1 MSEKAN
7 FSNIYTFYDLINTV
21 LTFGFDK
28 SWREKAVSNL
38 IGKSVLDLG
47 SGTGAAYEQLLNFET
62 TAIDPDKK
70 MLELNAFDNKV
81 LGTAENLPFQ
91 DNSFDNV
98 FCSFVWRNVSDTN
111 IALNEVYRVLRPG
124 GRFILLDMTRPKNS
138 FLRMLHKF
146 GTFKVLHL
154 IGLISFNLK
163 EYRFLYKS
171 LDFYPQ
177 PEEHLNKDNFI
188 DLKIERM
195 GLFNFVYLAVFTLSL
210 IHI

>member
-7 FSNIYTFYDLINTV
+7 FSNIYNFYDLINTV
-21 LTFGFDK
+21 LTLGFDK
-28 SWREKAVSNL
+28 SWREKAADNL
-38 IGKSVLDLG
+38 IGTSVLDLG
-47 SGTGAAYEQLLNFET
+47 SGTGAAFDQLLNYET

-70 MLELNAFDNKV
+70 MLELNTFENKV
-81 LGTAENLPFQ
+81 LGTAENLPFE

-111 IALNEVYRVLRPG
+111 KALEEVNRVLRPG
-124 GRFILLDMTRPKNS
+124 GKFILLDMTRPKNS
-138 FLRMLHKF
+138 FLRMLHKI

-154 IGLISFNLK
+154 IGLLTFNLK

-195 GLFNFVYLAVFTLSL
+195 GVFNFVYLAVFTK
-210 IHI
+210 

>member
-7 FSNIYTFYDLINTV
+7 FSNIYKFYDLVNSL
-21 LTFGFDK
+21 LTLGFDK
-28 SWREKAVSNL
+28 SWRKKAVSNL
-38 IGKSVLDLG
+38 IGNTVLDLG
-47 SGTGAAYEQLLNFET
+47 SGTGAAFDQLLNYET

-70 MLELNAFDNKV
+70 MLELNTFENKI
-81 LGTAENLPFQ
+81 LGSAEDLPFD

-98 FCSFVWRNVSDTN
+98 FCSFVWRNVSDTSK
-111 IALNEVYRVLRPG
+111 ALEEVHRVLKPG
-124 GRFILLDMTRPKNS
+124 GKFILLDMTRPKNL
-138 FLRMLHKF
+138 FLKMLHKI

-154 IGLISFNLK
+154 IGLLTFNLK

-177 PEEHLNKDNFI
+177 PEDHLKKDTFV

-195 GLFNFVYLAVFTLSL
+195 GLFNFVYLAVFTK
-210 IHI
+210 

>member
-7 FSNIYTFYDLINTV
+7 FSNIYKFYDLINTV

-38 IGKSVLDLG
+38 IGNSVLDLG

-70 MLELNAFDNKV
+70 MLELNTFENKV
-81 LGTAENLPFQ
+81 LGSAENLPFE

-98 FCSFVWRNVSDTN
+98 FCCFVWRNVSDTN
-111 IALNEVYRVLRPG
+111 KALQEVYRVLSPG
-124 GRFILLDMTRPKNS
+124 GKFILLDMTRPKNP
-138 FLRMLHKF
+138 FLKILHKI

-154 IGLISFNLK
+154 IGLLTFNLK

-177 PEEHLNKDNFI
+177 PENHLKKDTFI
-188 DLKIERM
+188 DLQIERM
-195 GLFNFVYLAVFTLSL
+195 GVFNFVYLAVFTK
-210 IHI
+210 

>member
-7 FSNIYTFYDLINTV
+7 FSNIHKFYDLINTF
-21 LTFGFDK
+21 LTLGFDK
-28 SWREKAVSNL
+28 SWREKAADNL
-38 IGKSVLDLG
+38 IGTSVLDLG
-47 SGTGAAYEQLLNFET
+47 SGTGAAFDQLLNYET

-70 MLELNAFDNKV
+70 MLELNSFENKV
-81 LGTAENLPFQ
+81 LGSAENLPFD

-98 FCSFVWRNVSDTN
+98 FCSFVWRNVTDTSK
-111 IALNEVYRVLRPG
+111 ALAEVYRVLRPG
-124 GRFILLDMTRPKNS
+124 GKFILLDMTRPKNP
-138 FLRMLHKF
+138 FLKILHKI

-154 IGLISFNLK
+154 IGLFTFNLK

-188 DLKIERM
+188 DFKIERI
-195 GLFNFVYLAVFTLSL
+195 GLFNFVYLAVFTK
-210 IHI
+210 

>member
-7 FSNIYTFYDLINTV
+7 FSNIYNFYDLINTV
-21 LTFGFDK
+21 LTLGFDK
-28 SWREKAVSNL
+28 SWREKAADNL
-38 IGKSVLDLG
+38 VGTSVLDLG
-47 SGTGAAYEQLLNFET
+47 SGTGAAFDQLLNYET

-70 MLELNAFDNKV
+70 MLELNTFENKV
-81 LGTAENLPFQ
+81 LGSAENLPFE

-111 IALNEVYRVLRPG
+111 KALEEVHRVLKPG
-124 GRFILLDMTRPKNS
+124 GKFILLDMTRPKNS
-138 FLRMLHKF
+138 FLKILHKI

-154 IGLISFNLK
+154 IGLLTFNLK

-177 PEEHLNKDNFI
+177 PENHLKKDTFI
-188 DLKIERM
+188 DLQIERM
-195 GLFNFVYLAVFTLSL
+195 GLFNFVYLAVFTK
-210 IHI
+210 

>member
-7 FSNIYTFYDLINTV
+7 FSNIYKFYDLINTV
-21 LTFGFDK
+21 LTLGFDK

-47 SGTGAAYEQLLNFET
+47 SGTGAAFDQLLNYET

-70 MLELNAFDNKV
+70 MLKLNTFENKV
-81 LGTAENLPFQ
+81 IGSAENLPFE

-98 FCSFVWRNVSDTN
+98 FCCFVWRNISDTN
-111 IALNEVYRVLRPG
+111 KALQEVYRVLRPG
-124 GRFILLDMTRPKNS
+124 GKFILLDMTRPKNP
-138 FLRMLHKF
+138 FLKMLHKI
-146 GTFKVLHL
+146 GTFKALHL
-154 IGLISFNLK
+154 IGLITFNLK

-177 PEEHLNKDNFI
+177 PENHLKKDTFI
-188 DLKIERM
+188 DLQIERM
-195 GLFNFVYLAVFTLSL
+195 GLFDFVYLAVFTK
-210 IHI
+210 

>member
-7 FSNIYTFYDLINTV
+7 FSNIYNFYDLINTV
-21 LTFGFDK
+21 LTLGFDK
-28 SWREKAVSNL
+28 SWREKAADNL
-38 IGKSVLDLG
+38 IGTSVLDLG
-47 SGTGAAYEQLLNFET
+47 SGTGAAFDQLLNYET

-70 MLELNAFDNKV
+70 MLELNTFENKV
-81 LGTAENLPFQ
+81 LGSAENLPFE

-111 IALNEVYRVLRPG
+111 KALEEVHRVLRPG
-124 GRFILLDMTRPKNS
+124 GKFVLLDMTRPKNS
-138 FLRMLHKF
+138 FLKMLHKI

-154 IGLISFNLK
+154 IGLLTFNLK

-177 PEEHLNKDNFI
+177 PENHLKKDTFI
-188 DLKIERM
+188 DLQIERM
-195 GLFNFVYLAVFTLSL
+195 GLFNFVYLAVFTK
-210 IHI
+210 

>member
-7 FSNIYTFYDLINTV
+7 FSNIYNFYDLINTV
-21 LTFGFDK
+21 LTLGFDK
-28 SWREKAVSNL
+28 SWREKAADNL
-38 IGKSVLDLG
+38 IGTSVLDLG
-47 SGTGAAYEQLLNFET
+47 SGTGAAFDQLLNYET

-70 MLELNAFDNKV
+70 MLELNTFENKV
-81 LGTAENLPFQ
+81 LGSAENLPFK

-111 IALNEVYRVLRPG
+111 KALEEVHRVLRPG
-124 GRFILLDMTRPKNS
+124 GKFILLDMTRPKNS
-138 FLRMLHKF
+138 FLKILHKI

-154 IGLISFNLK
+154 IGLLTFNLK

-177 PEEHLNKDNFI
+177 PENHLKKDTFI
-188 DLKIERM
+188 DLQIERM
-195 GLFNFVYLAVFTLSL
+195 GLFNFVYLAVFTK
-210 IHI
+210 